1 MSFIGLLQKSE
12 KTQNG
17 RQQTVYRVF
26 PIKRINLLEM
36 KNIDFTVLGKNV
48 HDDTAFGRNLRATL
62 QSVIYLTEISV

>member
-1 MSFIGLLQKSE
+1 MTFIGLSPKNE
-12 KTQNG
+12 KPQSG
-17 RQQTVYRVF
+17 RQQIVYRVF

-62 QSVIYLTEISV
+62 QFVI

>member
-36 KNIDFTVLGKNV
+36 QNIDFTVVDKNV
-48 HDDTAFGRNLRATL
+48 HDDIAFGRNLRATL